1 MQKQQKKSQQQL
13 QKQSQ
18 QQSQFKLKTSS
29 CSSKDQRFAQAALI
43 ASERST
49 MKHHQHG
56 CVAVMSGR
64 IIARGWNTE
73 QTWSSDGF
81 LENTCS
87 CHAEV
92 HVLRQL
98 NRMLNKK
105 TSSFSACSKRQ
116 YFLRARKPVRC
127 KKRETG

>member
-1 MQKQQKKSQQQL
+1 MKYQQSH
-13 QKQSQ
+13 QSQ
-18 QQSQFKLKTSS
+18 QSQQSQPYPNPNLKTYS

>member
-1 MQKQQKKSQQQL
+1 MKYQ
-13 QKQSQ
+13 QSQ
-18 QQSQFKLKTSS
+18 QSQQSHPNPNLKTYS
-29 CSSKDQRFAQAALI
+29 CSLKDQRFAQAALHV
-43 ASERST
+43 AERST

-105 TSSFSACSKRQ
+105 NSSFSACAKRQ